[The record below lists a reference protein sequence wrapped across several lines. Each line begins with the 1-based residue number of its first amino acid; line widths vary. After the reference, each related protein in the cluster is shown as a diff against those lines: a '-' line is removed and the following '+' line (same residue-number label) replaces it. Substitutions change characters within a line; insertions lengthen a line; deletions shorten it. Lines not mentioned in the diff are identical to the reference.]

1 MSRLDHSKRD
11 NLLADQGLSPG
22 LKLIAIAIFSVA
34 LMVLDH
40 SHDAISPI
48 RDKLTVALA
57 PVQSIAELPSQGL
70 DRFQQ
75 YFNQQD
81 LSRENRHLKHKLL
94 QLEGQVQKLAS
105 LEAEN
110 ARIRALMGSAGAID
124 QNVLLARILATA
136 QEPYRQRITLDKG
149 KKEGIFTGQALIDAH
164 GIVGQVVD
172 VSPHRAHALL
182 ISDPNHGVPVE
193 NNRTGQQTIVQGT
206 GSLEEMTIPFLP
218 KNADIQIGDTLSSS
232 GLGGRFPA
240 HYPVARVTDIKH
252 IPGQEFL
259 EITAK
264 PMARLGHGR
273 DVLLIW
279 NKQEQA
285 PPQARSVKAKAHH
298 SDSPLPRAADKS
310 HDDEQSHAH

>member
-11 NLLADQGLSPG
+11 PLLANQSLSPG
-22 LKLIAIAIFSVA
+22 LKLIALAILSVA

-40 SHDAISPI
+40 SHNAISPI
-48 RDKLTVALA
+48 RDQLTMALA
-57 PVQSIAELPSQGL
+57 PIQSIAELPSQGL
-70 DRFQQ
+70 DHFQR

-81 LSRENRHLKHKLL
+81 LSRENRRLKHQLL

-110 ARIRALMGSAGAID
+110 ARIRALMGSARAID

-136 QEPYRQRITLDKG
+136 QEPYRQRITLNKG
-149 KKEGIFTGQALIDAH
+149 KKEGVFSGQALIDAH

-182 ISDPNHGVPVE
+182 ISDPNHGVPVK
-193 NNRTGQQTIVQGT
+193 NDRTGQQTIVQGT
-206 GSLEEMTIPFLP
+206 GSLKEMAIPFLP

-259 EITAK
+259 EITAE
-264 PMARLGHGR
+264 PIARLGHGR

-285 PPQARSVKAKAHH
+285 PPQARAVKARSSATDAALKK
-298 SDSPLPRAADKS
+298 ADKN
-310 HDDEQSHAH
+310 HNDEQSHAH